1 MRSSHEELDKEPLI
15 FIKITPVLHEISA
28 REYADEIARL
38 VSILETGGYSTK
50 GMDFSDIVAK
60 KLGDIFAETVRA
72 RGVAVKN
79 HSWEKKY
86 DQSLRIKVYCFDAP

>member
-1 MRSSHEELDKEPLI
+1 MKYQQESMRMKS
-15 FIKITPVLHEISA
+15 
-28 REYADEIARL
+28 R
-38 VSILETGGYSTK
+38 VSCQYSTK